1 MDSSTL
7 ESKDDAGDRFG
18 ITGLPVAEDTFG
30 VEMFIQMAVSA
41 PLAMIIILLILLY
54 FFRKLSLVLSPM
66 IVGITSA
73 ISCMGLLIG
82 FGNTV
87 HIMSSMIPIFV
98 LPIAVEDS
106 VHILSQFYE
115 RYQKYRD
122 PGKTIIAVM
131 EELFTP
137 MLYTSLTTIAGFAS
151 LALTPIPPV
160 QTFGIFVA
168 LGVAFA
174 WFFTIMFIPA
184 YVTFIPRRRL
194 ETFGAS
200 RAGEEHAHH
209 AFLSRRLEA
218 LGSFTYSR
226 AKLIIG
232 ITAVAILFSAYGISR
247 LKVNDNPTKWFSPG
261 HPIRVADRVL
271 NSHFGGTYLAYLVLQ
286 PLSEASVDPARIEK
300 RFEGASAGD
309 AEIPR
314 EKRDELSSQFSKAAR
329 ERSASAASQAA
340 FVDKMVDWAEDRED
354 TAAPEEA
361 PLWDAVLSFLSE
373 ERARADVFKRPE
385 MLRYVERLDDLMV
398 RSRVVGKTNSAA
410 TMVKH
415 INRELRSGAASDYAI
430 PGSARMIAECY
441 MQAQSGHDPGDLWH
455 LVTPDY
461 GKANIWVQLKSGDNK
476 DMETVVQAVDCFIK
490 ENPPPI
496 PLKHQWAGLT
506 YVNVEWQNK
515 MVSGMLR
522 SLMGSF
528 ATVFLMMAFLFRS
541 MLWGLLCMVPLTVT
555 IALIY
560 ALIGITGKDY
570 DMPVAVLSSLT
581 LGLAVDFS
589 IHYLSRARELF
600 REMGEWGRAVR
611 GVAGETARAIA
622 RNVVVIT
629 LGFLPLL
636 AAPLVPYQTVGFFMA
651 SIMCV
656 SGVGTLVIL
665 PALMTVLQGVAAASD
680 HRYNYDDRL
689 QPPCT
694 ERSGRGGALIVL
706 RRLIFAWV

>member
-1 MDSSTL
+1 
-7 ESKDDAGDRFG
+7 
-18 ITGLPVAEDTFG
+18 
-30 VEMFIQMAVSA
+30 
-41 PLAMIIILLILLY
+41 
-54 FFRKLSLVLSPM
+54 
-66 IVGITSA
+66 
-73 ISCMGLLIG
+73 
-82 FGNTV
+82 
-87 HIMSSMIPIFV
+87 
-98 LPIAVEDS
+98 
-106 VHILSQFYE
+106 
-115 RYQKYRD
+115 
-122 PGKTIIAVM
+122 
-131 EELFTP
+131 
-137 MLYTSLTTIAGFAS
+137 
-151 LALTPIPPV
+151 
-160 QTFGIFVA
+160 
-168 LGVAFA
+168 
-174 WFFTIMFIPA
+174 
-184 YVTFIPRRRL
+184 
-194 ETFGAS
+194 
-200 RAGEEHAHH
+200 
-209 AFLSRRLEA
+209 
-218 LGSFTYSR
+218 
-226 AKLIIG
+226 
-232 ITAVAILFSAYGISR
+232 
-247 LKVNDNPTKWFSPG
+247 
-261 HPIRVADRVL
+261 
-271 NSHFGGTYLAYLVLQ
+271 
-286 PLSEASVDPARIEK
+286 
-300 RFEGASAGD
+300 
-309 AEIPR
+309 
-314 EKRDELSSQFSKAAR
+314 
-329 ERSASAASQAA
+329 
-340 FVDKMVDWAEDRED
+340 
-354 TAAPEEA
+354 
-361 PLWDAVLSFLSE
+361 
-373 ERARADVFKRPE
+373 
-385 MLRYVERLDDLMV
+385 
-398 RSRVVGKTNSAA
+398 
-410 TMVKH
+410 
-415 INRELRSGAASDYAI
+415 
-430 PGSARMIAECY
+430 MIAECY

-665 PALMTVLQGVAAASD
+665 PALMTVLQGVLFRKRPA
-680 HRYNYDDRL
+680 
-689 QPPCT
+689 
-694 ERSGRGGALIVL
+694 GALCRCSVCLLTVLVFVPAIAYLLNRYRLMHWTLTTMVAAIIIIVAMVACSRL
-706 RRLIFAWV
+706 ARREAEEVGR